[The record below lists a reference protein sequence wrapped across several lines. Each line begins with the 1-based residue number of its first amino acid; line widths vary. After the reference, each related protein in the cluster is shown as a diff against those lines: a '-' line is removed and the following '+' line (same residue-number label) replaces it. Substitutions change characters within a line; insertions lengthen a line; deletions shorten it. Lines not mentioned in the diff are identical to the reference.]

1 MLAVSEE
8 FVSLQGEGFMS
19 GQKMY
24 FVRTQGCSVGCYFCD
39 TKYTWKESDQTTK
52 EDDIIRRALDSKV
65 EWMCITGGEPLE
77 QDLTALVLKAQTKK
91 LKVQIETSGQFFHP
105 IVNDIDWVTVSPKD
119 LFSKLNPKTNELF
132 VVKAHEFKC
141 VVTKSEDV
149 DYYLKTFGHF
159 NGIKHFQPVDNN
171 PAIAC
176 MMKDRDDL
184 GDWRVTCQQQ
194 KVFNLR

>member
-1 MLAVSEE
+1 
-8 FVSLQGEGFMS
+8 MS

-24 FVRTQGCSVGCYFCD
+24 FVRLQGCTVGCYFCD
-39 TKYTWKESDQTTK
+39 TKYSWKESDQIIK
-52 EDDIIRRALDSKV
+52 EKDIIQRALDSGV

-77 QDLTALVLKAQTKK
+77 QDLTALVLNAQDKG
-91 LKVQIETSGQFFHP
+91 LKVQIETSGQFFAG
-105 IVNDIDWVTVSPKD
+105 IINDIDWVTVSPKD
-119 LFSKLNPKTNELF
+119 LFSVLKDKKTNELF
-132 VVKAHEFKC
+132 IIKAHEFKC
-141 VVTKSEDV
+141 VVTKPSDV
-149 DYYLKTFGHF
+149 DYYLKRFGHF
-159 NGIKHFQPVDNN
+159 DGVKHFQPVDNN